1 MPLVVEDLLARVQEA
16 CRHLS
21 VPPGD
26 SYLSSYPLLLAHV
39 AALTHSAPV
48 DERALVAVAHLVY
61 GWMPTVLHLDFML
74 LPGAV
79 QQVEKA
85 RQGIILEAEEL
96 QQVAAAVNHSVV
108 GVSKVL
114 HFVNP
119 ALYPIWDRRVY
130 RFCHRPSGAV
140 HEYQVNN
147 AAAYADYA
155 ATCRQ
160 AVRLAAFEPIRRAVR
175 QQLLPH
181 YATYANH
188 PMEPLRALE
197 FVMFSAGSNG
207 SSLGK

>member
-96 QQVAAAVNHSVV
+96 QHV
-108 GVSKVL
+108 
-114 HFVNP
+114 
-119 ALYPIWDRRVY
+119 LYPGS
-130 RFCHRPSGAV
+130 FGAD
-140 HEYQVNN
+140 EPGELEG
-147 AAAYADYA
+147 YALF
-155 ATCRQ
+155 
-160 AVRLAAFEPIRRAVR
+160 VRLPGWM
-175 QQLLPH
+175 PS
-181 YATYANH
+181 TD
-188 PMEPLRALE
+188 
-197 FVMFSAGSNG
+197 
-207 SSLGK
+207 